1 MIKNTAHCD
10 SFPRQSI
17 NLTHDNK
24 HQRGFTL
31 IELVVVIV
39 MIGFLAVNAIPKF
52 IDLTVQ
58 AKQANI
64 EGMAGGF
71 ATGVSLVRSQWES
84 EARPKDTS
92 GINLVSYDGTTV
104 YLTSEDSATTPAIRP
119 GYIVGTSSTA
129 GINSNKTMVVADCI
143 AVWDSL
149 LQQPPKVA
157 STIAQINSDNSN
169 KYLASVSGSAAATL
183 CYYHLKETLA
193 RDSNDDYLA
202 PAAADLN
209 TVGNSFSYQP
219 ANSSVVIYI
228 NDNS

>member
-1 MIKNTAHCD
+1 MIKNMAQCD
-10 SFPRQSI
+10 SFSRHSI
-17 NLTHDNK
+17 HLTHDNK
-24 HQRGFTL
+24 LQRGFTL

-39 MIGFLAVNAIPKF
+39 LIGFLAVNAIPKF

-84 EARPKDTS
+84 EARPKDPS
-92 GINLVSYDGTTV
+92 GNNLVNYDGTTV

-119 GYIVGTSSTA
+119 GYIVGNTSTA
-129 GINSNKTMVVADCI
+129 GINSKTMTANDCI
-143 AVWDSL
+143 AVWQSL

-157 STIAQINSDNSN
+157 STITDINSDSSFR
-169 KYLASVSGSAAATL
+169 YLASVSGTAASTL
-183 CYYHLKETLA
+183 CYYHLKESLA

-202 PAAADLN
+202 PAVADLN

-228 NDNS
+228 NDNA

>member
-10 SFPRQSI
+10 NFPRQSL

-129 GINSNKTMVVADCI
+129 GINSKTMAVADCI

-193 RDSNDDYLA
+193 RDTNDDYLA